1 MTITKQLHGLG
12 RRFILTGVLVGALTA
27 LAAPAANADPSQFA
41 RPGHG
46 YAGVRVPTMGG
57 SPLAHSS
64 QATPHWPPAQS
75 FRQELPPVPPS
86 VTAHTA
92 TVTSGSGFAWH
103 AAAVGAG
110 IATITLVLIAAALQT
125 TRARRSPPARPA

>member
-1 MTITKQLHGLG
+1 MITTTQLHGLG
-12 RRFILTGVLVGALTA
+12 RRFILTGVLAGALTA
-27 LAAPAANADPSQFA
+27 LAAPAANADPSQLA

-46 YAGVRVPTMGG
+46 YAAVRVPAMGG

-64 QATPHWPPAQS
+64 QAMPHWPPAQS

-86 VTAHTA
+86 VTAPAA
-92 TVTSGSGFAWH
+92 TVATSSGFAWR

-110 IATITLVLIAAALQT
+110 IATITLVLIGAALQT
-125 TRARRSPPARPA
+125 TRARRTPPARPA

>member
-1 MTITKQLHGLG
+1 MTTTKHLRGLG
-12 RRFILTGVLVGALTA
+12 HRFILTGVLVGALTA
-27 LAAPAANADPSQFA
+27 LAAPAANADPSQYA

-46 YAGVRVPTMGG
+46 YAGVRVPAQGG
-57 SPLAHSS
+57 S
-64 QATPHWPPAQS
+64 ATPTVLIHDWPPPQS
-75 FRQELPPVPPS
+75 FRQQPPPKV
-86 VTAHTA
+86 VVHHT
-92 TVTSGSGFAWH
+92 TVASGSGFAWH

>member
-1 MTITKQLHGLG
+1 MTITKRMHGLG

-57 SPLAHSS
+57 SPLAH
-64 QATPHWPPAQS
+64 PQS
-75 FRQELPPVPPS
+75 LRHELPPVPPS